1 MTALQRIISTRI
13 LSLKGAL
20 YKNMANFTREAI
32 KSTFIRLLE
41 ERQFSEITVKNIVEE
56 CGINRNSFYYHF
68 QDLPSLLEEIIRE
81 ESDAVIAKY
90 SSVNSIV
97 ECFDAIEEFASN
109 RKRTI
114 MHIYRSV
121 SRDVFERYL
130 MKTSEYF
137 ISTYIDA
144 LAAEGEIDQAL
155 ISRNKSLI
163 VGYYKCLFFGV
174 IIEWLES
181 GMDEQLARDF
191 RRIFRLKADTA
202 DELAEILRSQL

>member
-1 MTALQRIISTRI
+1 
-13 LSLKGAL
+13 
-20 YKNMANFTREAI
+20 MANFTREAI
-32 KSTFIRLLE
+32 KKTFIRLLE
-41 ERQFSEITVKNIVEE
+41 ERQFRDITVKNIVEE

-109 RKRTI
+109 RKKAI

-130 MKTSEYF
+130 MKTAEYF
-137 ISTYIDA
+137 ISKYTDA
-144 LAAEGEIDQAL
+144 LAAEGNIDQSL
-155 ISRNKSLI
+155 IDSNKSII
-163 VGYYKCLFFGV
+163 VRYYKCLFFGV

-191 RRIFRLKADTA
+191 RRIFRLKADAA
-202 DELAEILRSQL
+202 DEIAAILRSQL

>member
-1 MTALQRIISTRI
+1 
-13 LSLKGAL
+13 
-20 YKNMANFTREAI
+20 MANFTREAI
-32 KSTFIRLLE
+32 KATFIRFLE
-41 ERQFSEITVKNIVEE
+41 ERQFSDITVKSIVEE

-81 ESDAVIAKY
+81 ESDAVIKKY

-109 RKRTI
+109 RKKAI

-137 ISTYIDA
+137 LSRYIDA
-144 LAAEGEIDQAL
+144 LAESGEIDPSL

-174 IIEWLES
+174 IIEWLEN
-181 GMDEQLARDF
+181 GMDEQLAKDF

-202 DELAEILRSQL
+202 DELAEVLRSQL